1 MPIPLIVYVAVGA
14 GGAIY
19 YYQKNPDGVVAEI
32 SKDAADAAVEAGADV
47 VNTTL
52 EGLLPILENAAE
64 AVGDAFVDVAK
75 YIGPALIE
83 GIGNTYEAARS
94 VLRGKEDDVIA
105 GFTVGFLA
113 ILTIVF
119 LYNSAKKGGA

>member
-1 MPIPLIVYVAVGA
+1 
-14 GGAIY
+14 
-19 YYQKNPDGVVAEI
+19 
-32 SKDAADAAVEAGADV
+32 
-47 VNTTL
+47 
-52 EGLLPILENAAE
+52 
-64 AVGDAFVDVAK
+64 
-75 YIGPALIE
+75 LIE